1 MTTMRFAAEADSG
14 GVIHLDIPVGAAGTF
29 DVEVVVSP
37 LAEEPLTT
45 PVDRGWPPGFFER
58 FAGCIDDDTFVAP
71 ERRSSESRVDLD

>member
-14 GVIHLDIPVGAAGTF
+14 GVIHLEIPVGATGKF

-37 LAEEPLTT
+37 LVEGLTT
-45 PVDRGWPPGFFER
+45 PVERGWPPGFFER

-71 ERRSSESRVDLD
+71 ERRSSEARVDLD